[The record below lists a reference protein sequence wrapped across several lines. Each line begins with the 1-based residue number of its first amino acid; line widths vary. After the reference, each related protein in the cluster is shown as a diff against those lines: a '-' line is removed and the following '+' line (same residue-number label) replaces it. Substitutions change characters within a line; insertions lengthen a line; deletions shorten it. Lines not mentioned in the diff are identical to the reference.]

1 MPCGHPQRASASHN
15 ASPGG
20 QQEEDGLP
28 DPEVFVVHEFSVRPA
43 DQAEVEAAIAVI
55 VAHIE
60 AEHAEVLTCD
70 THRQW
75 VGPRPHRGYV
85 FPEGFASLT
94 EMENAPDTPV
104 CVDVWEPI
112 YRLAQEGTVTR
123 GVWIATAPEL
133 SMRRG

>member
-1 MPCGHPQRASASHN
+1 VP
-15 ASPGG
+15 
-20 QQEEDGLP
+20 E
-28 DPEVFVVHEFSVRPA
+28 PEVFVVHEFSVRPA

-85 FPEGFASLT
+85 FREGFASLT

>member
-1 MPCGHPQRASASHN
+1 VAPTPAIGGAQCG
-15 ASPGG
+15 PGDS
-20 QQEEDGLP
+20 QEEGRVP
-28 DPEVFVVHEFSVRPA
+28 DPSVFVVHEFSVRPA
-43 DQAEVEAAIAVI
+43 DQAEVETSIAAIVG
-55 VAHIE
+55 HIE
-60 AEHAEVLTCD
+60 AEHPEVLTCD

-85 FPEGFASLT
+85 FREGFASLT

-104 CVDVWEPI
+104 CIDVWQPI

-123 GVWIATAPEL
+123 GVWVATAREL